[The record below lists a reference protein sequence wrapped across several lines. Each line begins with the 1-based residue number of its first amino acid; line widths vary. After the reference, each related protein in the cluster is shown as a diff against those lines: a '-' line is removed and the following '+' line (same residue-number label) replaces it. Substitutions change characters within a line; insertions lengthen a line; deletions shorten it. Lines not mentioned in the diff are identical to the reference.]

1 MEWSQAGRGERCIL
15 AWVLDVITATIG
27 NFNIQKSKSSQ
38 WPKVVYE
45 TKGPRMVLYW
55 DRKLYLLK
63 LDIIEGLVVDF
74 CTHAVH

>member
-1 MEWSQAGRGERCIL
+1 MEWSQAGRGERDIL
-15 AWVLDVITATIG
+15 AWVLHVTTATVG

-55 DRKLYLLK
+55 GRK
-63 LDIIEGLVVDF
+63 
-74 CTHAVH
+74 